1 MLVIVG
7 VFMMSP
13 IRDIDFENYSEAI
26 PAFITLIAMP
36 LCYSISDGIML
47 GMISYVLINLLAGNF
62 RKISPAAYV
71 LAAIFI
77 AKYVLL

>member
-1 MLVIVG
+1 
-7 VFMMSP
+7 MMSP

-47 GMISYVLINLLAGNF
+47 GMISYVLINLLCCNF
-62 RKISPAAYV
+62 KKISPAAYI
-71 LAAIFI
+71 LAAIFV
-77 AKYVLL
+77 AKYILL